1 MSQCRLSRLLAI
13 GAVIVCLPAAGPAPA
28 QTEAPTDPGSGVGRA
43 GRSTGTEGHL
53 SVEEK
58 ITILT
63 DKLAANPIDAQGWSD
78 LGALYTSQSDYAAAR
93 DAFIHAVQCDRQ
105 NGDTHRNL
113 GLAFS
118 RLNEPAMAL
127 AEFNEY
133 RRLDQFGGKDF
144 WLLIGGAQR
153 QTGAIKDA
161 RQTYRDGLAELG
173 TPPGPDLFRI
183 VLALHELEN
192 AEADDQAVHDLLE
205 AWAPLA
211 AAFLDSLGGAEA
223 DAAADGCREATTI
236 VRQYVAGMIGDAE
249 VMEQSGLD
257 AEALALFEKAF
268 ALAPA
273 RPDLLPRIVAIQIKL
288 GRLAEAEAAT
298 AKARSEQPEL
308 TATWLASAKVY
319 EQSGRL
325 EEALIAY
332 RKAAGLG
339 QVDGLRLVIGTL
351 FMRLERNEEAAVW
364 LQAGLTPDATPDY
377 LYCYALSLMRGAR
390 FVEAIPHLQK
400 VVAERPEMFQ
410 AWQSLAQCL
419 QNSEQYAAAIEPYQ
433 KLLDLKPDPMAAFL
447 VGSMA
452 QKAKQTDRAI
462 AAYQKSLE
470 LDPNYDKAQNNLALC
485 FLEAKRYEQ
494 AAPAFIRL
502 IEIEGP
508 SYRAQYNV
516 GLSYYYLGKYEQS
529 LEAFKAA
536 LALEKTVNVLNGIGL
551 VWDKLDNKVEASS
564 WYQAAKEFDAG
575 LKKK

>member
-13 GAVIVCLPAAGPAPA
+13 GAFIVGLPAAGTTLA
-28 QTEAPTDPGSGVGRA
+28 QPEAPTEANSGVGRA
-43 GRSTGTEGHL
+43 NRSTDTLGRL

-58 ITILT
+58 IAILN
-63 DKLAANPIDAQGWSD
+63 DKLAANALDGQSWSD
-78 LGALYTSQSDYAAAR
+78 LGVLYSGQSDYAAAR
-93 DAFIHAVQCDRQ
+93 DAFIHAVQCVRQ
-105 NGDTHRNL
+105 NGEYHRNL
-113 GLAFS
+113 GLVFS
-118 RLNEPAMAL
+118 RLENPEMSL
-127 AEFNEY
+127 IEFNEY
-133 RRLDQFGGKDF
+133 RKLDQFGGKDF

-153 QTGAIKDA
+153 QTGEIEEA
-161 RQTYRDGLAELG
+161 RKTYREGLTELG
-173 TPPGPDLFRI
+173 TPPGPESFRI
-183 VLALHELEN
+183 VMALHELETAKN
-192 AEADDQAVHDLLE
+192 NDQAIHDLLE

-223 DAAADGCREATTI
+223 AGTADGHREASTI
-236 VRQYVAGMIGDAE
+236 LQQYIVGVIGDAE

-257 AEALALFEKAF
+257 AEALAVYEKAF
-268 ALAPA
+268 ALAPT
-273 RPDLLPRIVAIQIKL
+273 RPDLLPRMVEIQLRL
-288 GRLAEAEAAT
+288 GRVAEAEAVA
-298 AKARSEQPEL
+298 AKARASQPEL

-325 EEALIAY
+325 DEALIAY
-332 RKAAGLG
+332 RKAWSLG
-339 QVDGLRLVIGTL
+339 PVDGLRLVIGTL
-351 FMRLERNEEAAVW
+351 FLRLERNQEAATW
-364 LQAGLTPDATPDY
+364 LQTGLTADATPDY
-377 LYCYALSLMRGAR
+377 LYCYALSLMRGEKLA
-390 FVEAIPHLQK
+390 EAIPHLQK
-400 VVAERPEMFQ
+400 VVAERPEMTQ

-419 QNSEQYAAAIEPYQ
+419 QNTGQYAAAIEPYQ
-433 KLLDLKPDPMAAFL
+433 KLFDLKPDPTTAFL

-462 AAYQKSLE
+462 AAYQQSLE
-470 LDPNYDKAQNNLALC
+470 LNPDYDKAQNNLALC

-551 VWDKLDNKVEASS
+551 VWDKLDNKAEASS
-564 WYQAAKEFDAG
+564 WYQAAKEFDAE
-575 LKKK
+575 LKKN